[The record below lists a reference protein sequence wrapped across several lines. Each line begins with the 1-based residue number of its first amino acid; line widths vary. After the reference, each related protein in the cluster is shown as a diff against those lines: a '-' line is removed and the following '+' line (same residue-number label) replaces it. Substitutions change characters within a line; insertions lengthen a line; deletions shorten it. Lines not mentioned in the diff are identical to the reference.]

1 MLSCSNAVVTTK
13 MLVTNVS
20 NRGQDLL
27 LFLLVIGNLVQ
38 VLMQYVMKYRG
49 SIRR

>member
-1 MLSCSNAVVTTK
+1 

-20 NRGQDLL
+20 TRGEDLL
-27 LFLLVIGNLVQ
+27 LFLLVVGNLVQ

-49 SIRR
+49 NIRR